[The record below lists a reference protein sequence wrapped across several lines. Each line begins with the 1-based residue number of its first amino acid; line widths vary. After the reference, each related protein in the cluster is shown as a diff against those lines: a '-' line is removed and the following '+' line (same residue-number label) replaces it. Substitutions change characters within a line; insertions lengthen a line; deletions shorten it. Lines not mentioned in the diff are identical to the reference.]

1 MNKDIYAED
10 ITLSELREVADSM
23 GLKELKSFTTKQSL
37 ITVIELLKEK
47 KDESEKLKEVVEVVE
62 IAEKT
67 ETAVEPNE
75 PNVIVAHTSK
85 KEIMRLRLEGQPKK
99 TLFLPL
105 EGKEIEGEVAY
116 DKKKKQWQVVSGTC
130 ESCIINGFVTYVP
143 KGKYWEVPEQVF
155 EVFKES
161 QTSTQR
167 AGQEML
173 MNRINPETGT
183 PVSER
188 L

>member
-47 KDESEKLKEVVEVVE
+47 KDESEKLKEVVE

>member
-47 KDESEKLKEVVEVVE
+47 KDESEKPKEVVE

-85 KEIMRLRLEGQPKK
+85 KEIMRLKLEKQPKK

>member
-47 KDESEKLKEVVEVVE
+47 KDESEKPKEVAEV
-62 IAEKT
+62 AEKT
-67 ETAVEPNE
+67 ETAVDSEPDE
-75 PNVIVAHTSK
+75 SNVIVAHTSK